1 MAATQQDMVDDASA
15 GDDVA
20 GVGASNGGP
29 RLGVVGWV
37 RWTWRQLTSMRTAL
51 FLLLLVALAAIPGSV
66 LPQRGM
72 DPTGTAEYIREHERV
87 GPVLDA
93 LGFFNVYSSVWFSAI
108 YLLLFISLVGCI
120 LPRIR
125 VYAQRVQAPPQAPPV
140 RLDRQTGYGQV
151 TVVGNPAEAMTMVAR
166 ALRSSKFR
174 VRVASPTTGKV
185 GCASGGVENS
195 AEANGSGAVPTLW
208 VAGETGY
215 LREAGNLVFH
225 IALVGLLVSFA
236 CSSLLGYSGQMV
248 VPVGESVTHSR
259 FSYDA
264 YRPGKWVREAWLPPF
279 DLTLD
284 DMEVTFEDNTM
295 IQQFGEPRS
304 FKAQVSAM
312 DTGGR
317 MHEQL
322 VQVNEPLY
330 LDGVMVSLAGDGYA
344 PKVTVRDGDGNV
356 AFSGLVPML
365 PQDPMY
371 TSTGVVKVPDA
382 KPQQL
387 GLQTVFLPTAV
398 EGSDGLRSV
407 FPGLELPELVFSV
420 MAGDLGLDAGA
431 PQSVFTLDTDQMQPV
446 LVTNDEGLEL
456 PYRARLRPGQT
467 IELPDGLGSVTFESV
482 DRYAALSV
490 RHDPG
495 ARWALVSALVALAGL
510 GVSLYIRR
518 RRVWFR
524 VVSSDG
530 GASVVEYAGW
540 ADGTDVQTVKRLTE
554 LARKVEA

>member
-1 MAATQQDMVDDASA
+1 MAKAQP
-15 GDDVA
+15 DVTA
-20 GVGASNGGP
+20 KIEADSLGQAPSVPVGGP
-29 RLGVVGWV
+29 VRLGVVGWA
-37 RWTWRQLTSMRTAL
+37 RWAWRQLTSMRTAL

-72 DPTGTAEYIREHERV
+72 DPVGTAEYIRDHGRV
-87 GPVLDA
+87 GQILDT
-93 LGFFNVYSSVWFSAI
+93 LGFFTVYSSVWFSAI
-108 YLLLFISLVGCI
+108 YLLLFVSLVGCI

-125 VYAQRVQAPPQAPPV
+125 VYAQRVRAQPASPPV
-140 RLDRQTGYGQV
+140 RLDRHTGHGHVQVSGQPVAAMEHVAQTL
-151 TVVGNPAEAMTMVAR
+151 R
-166 ALRSSKFR
+166 AGRFR
-174 VRVASPTTGKV
+174 VRTAPAMAEPVA
-185 GCASGGVENS
+185 
-195 AEANGSGAVPTLW
+195 GAPGQEPLW

-215 LREAGNLVFH
+215 VREAGNLVFH

-236 CSSLLGYSGQMV
+236 TSSLLGYSGQMV

-264 YRPGKWVREAWLPPF
+264 YRPGKWVKQAWLPPF
-279 DLTLD
+279 DLTLA

-295 IQQFGEPRS
+295 IGQFGEPRS
-304 FKAQVSAM
+304 FKAHVLAT
-312 DTGGR
+312 DTGG
-317 MHEQL
+317 QQYDQV
-322 VQVNEPLY
+322 VQVNDPLY
-330 LDGVMVSLAGDGYA
+330 VDGVMVSLAGDGYA
-344 PKVTVRDGDGNV
+344 PKVTVRDGEGNV

-382 KPQQL
+382 QPQQL

-398 EGSDGLRSV
+398 EGEDGLRSV

-420 MAGDLGLDAGA
+420 MAGDLGLDAGV
-431 PQSVFTLDTDQMQPV
+431 PQSVFTLDTDLMQPV
-446 LVTNDEGLEL
+446 LVTNDNDIQL
-456 PYRARLRPGQT
+456 PYQARLRPGQT
-467 IELPDGLGSVTFESV
+467 IELPQGLGSVEFESV
-482 DRYAALSV
+482 DRYAAFSV

-524 VVSSDG
+524 VVSAKDG
-530 GASVVEYAGW
+530 VSVVEYAGW